1 MLSLVMEKLKLKSS
15 VFKYSFE
22 VLVLNLSIPYFH
34 YILEGNIVLS
44 TPLHLF

>member
-22 VLVLNLSIPYFH
+22 VLNLSIPYFH
-34 YILEGNIVLS
+34 YILEENIVLS